1 MATAQEILDG
11 VTEIVASGRTSAAA
25 LASLDLKLDEVRAKI
40 DSLPSG
46 SVVTQEQLDSIAAS
60 LQSAKDVATEIRN
73 SSAAVL
79 SEAEALVPPVEPPPV
94 EG

>member
-1 MATAQEILDG
+1 MATAQEVLDG
-11 VTEIVASGRTSAAA
+11 VAEIVTSGRASAAA
-25 LASLDLKLDEVRAKI
+25 LATLDLKLDEVRAKI
-40 DSLPSG
+40 ESLPSD
-46 SVVTQEQLDSIAAS
+46 SVITQEQLNDIAAS